1 MNAIIRT
8 VWVPV
13 LIVSLTALANQSIY
27 ANKITVTGYP
37 VILDDRNGIFYVPN
51 SYITST
57 DNNFVSLDGI
67 KSVCYIYEQPKLSVL
82 DRETIKVNINGSI
95 LQWVCYRYDE
105 NYFAFSH

>member
-57 DNNFVSLDGI
+57 VGI
-67 KSVCYIYEQPKLSVL
+67 LAHREHQLSFNVNGDYRLIVNTDYRLNVNTFPK
-82 DRETIKVNINGSI
+82 
-95 LQWVCYRYDE
+95 
-105 NYFAFSH
+105 